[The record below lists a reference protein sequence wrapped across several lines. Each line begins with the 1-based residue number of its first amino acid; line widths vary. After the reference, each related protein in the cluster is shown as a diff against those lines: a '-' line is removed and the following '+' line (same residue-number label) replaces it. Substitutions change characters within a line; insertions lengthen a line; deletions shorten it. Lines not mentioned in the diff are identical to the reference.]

1 MAESNNKKDVDAL
14 VHDLEQKVLNLE
26 KLNKTLT
33 SRNIKL
39 NASIDDVSK
48 NTFLHKMIEDNKV
61 LSTKWLLD
69 NHANPYVE
77 NSYGIPAFFS
87 FINLHKPNE
96 MFKLFV
102 QNNIDFNFKSSHGRI
117 ALQDIVL
124 NGDVNL
130 FKRVLEHTK
139 NPFSIDEYGK
149 NILFDALS
157 SGSKEM
163 MGAVYSLKGAD
174 LDIQNKDK
182 DSLLHFIKD
191 GNLDLIEFLLQK
203 GVSPALQ
210 DMHDKNIIFYLS
222 ERMERTTIV
231 SEISKISKLIDL
243 AIRAKD
249 ALDQKNQNGDTLLL
263 GFLKNLHKPLGEYQ
277 QKQLL
282 SKLIATFI
290 ENGID
295 INEPDKD
302 GNNALHI
309 SVEKNDIE
317 AVKLLIENGAKVN
330 QKNQNGDTPLSVAVM
345 KGDKEYFDM
354 VRLLLA
360 LEADP
365 NIEDNNGLS
374 LIEKIIYILIYV
386 YNYENTTMPFALSD
400 ILGEEEEED
409 EVLKMNQD
417 DHLKNVLELMISHK
431 IADLSKLDSQ
441 GNPYFFILII
451 TGNDELARLLF
462 RYGADVNQSNKYKQ
476 NILQYYLEFASQ
488 NKMDPNSINKRIKE
502 IIKFGVNLD
511 YRDEL
516 GGTILHNTILKH
528 PLDIAKNI
536 HKCGAS
542 LNAVDFKGRTLLHN
556 AIWSEDIEK
565 IKYVLNKDRKLLNT
579 PDKLGVLPINYA
591 AFMGSKD
598 LVCYLIKE
606 KSYVNNIHE
615 KPTYIVNFLKRF
627 HKNIEKLEHI
637 KSVTP
642 EEKRDITILVNNM
655 KKEFNIVE

>member
-1 MAESNNKKDVDAL
+1 MAEITNKKDVDAL

-39 NASIDDVSK
+39 NAPIDEASK
-48 NTFLHKMIEDNKV
+48 STFLHKMIEDNKV

-77 NSYGIPAFFS
+77 NSYGLPAFFS
-87 FINLHKPNE
+87 ITTSNKPNE
-96 MFKLFV
+96 LFKLFV
-102 QNNIDFNFKSSHGRI
+102 QYNIDFNFKSSHGRI
-117 ALQDIVL
+117 LLQDIVL

-130 FKRVLEHTK
+130 FKKVVEHTK
-139 NPFSIDEYGK
+139 NPFSIDNYGK

-163 MGAVYSLKGAD
+163 MQAVYSLKGAD
-174 LDIQNKDK
+174 LNIQNKDK
-182 DSLLHFIKD
+182 DSLLHFTKD

-210 DMHDKNIIFYLS
+210 DFDEKNIIFYLS
-222 ERMERTTIV
+222 ERMESTTIV
-231 SEISKISKLIDL
+231 SEISKIAKLIDL
-243 AIRAKD
+243 AMQVKD
-249 ALDQKNQNGDTLLL
+249 AIDQKNQNGETLLL

-282 SKLIATFI
+282 SRLIATFI

-295 INEPDKD
+295 VNEPDNE

-309 SVEKNDIE
+309 AVEKNDVE
-317 AVKLLIENGAKVN
+317 TVKILVESGANVN
-330 QKNQNGDTPLSVAVM
+330 QKNGKGNIPLNIAVM
-345 KGDKEYFDM
+345 NGSKEYFDM

-365 NIEDNNGLS
+365 NILDNSNMS
-374 LIEKIIYILIYV
+374 LIEKIIYILIYS
-386 YNYENTTMPFALSD
+386 YNYENTGMPFALSD
-400 ILGEEEEED
+400 ILGDEEEED
-409 EVLKMNQD
+409 AILNMNKD
-417 DHLKNVLELMISHK
+417 DHMKNILELMISHK

-451 TGNDELARLLF
+451 TENDELARLLF
-462 RYGADVNQSNKYKQ
+462 RYGADVNQPNTKKQ

-488 NKMDPNSINKRIKE
+488 NKLDSNSINKRIKE
-502 IIKFGVNLD
+502 IIKFGINLD

-516 GGTILHNTILKH
+516 GGSILHNTILHH
-528 PLDIAKNI
+528 PLDITKNI

-542 LNAVDFKGRTLLHN
+542 MNAVDYKGRTLLHN
-556 AIWSEDIEK
+556 AIWAENIEK
-565 IKYVLNKDRKLLNT
+565 IKYILNKDRKLLNT

-591 AFMGSKD
+591 AFMGSKE

-606 KSYVNNIHE
+606 KSYVNNTHD
-615 KPTYIVNFLKRF
+615 KPPFIINFLKRF
-627 HKNIEKLEHI
+627 HKNITKLEKL
-637 KSVTP
+637 KSLTP
-642 EEKRDITILVNNM
+642 EEKKDINILIQNM